1 MTAITLS
8 RAVGHLG
15 EKIRVFSTLRPECD
29 RPRAWLCSEDYC
41 TGIGLAP
48 HSFKNFMSQLPLTP
62 EHFDAVLFDLDG
74 VITPTANLH
83 ALSWQRMFDPFLE
96 MRSRATGQP
105 WYPLDLDQDYKHYLD
120 GRIRYEAVAAFLA
133 SRQISLPY
141 GTPDDAPGHDTICA
155 LGNLKDQ
162 LFEGI
167 LQSEDLQAYPGSIA
181 LIEYCR
187 TQGFQIAVVSS
198 SRNCESVLRRISLLD
213 RFPVR
218 IDGIVAEQ
226 LNLPGKPA
234 PDTYL
239 KAAAEL
245 DVAPQRAVVI
255 EDAIAGVQAGRAG
268 GFGLVV
274 GVDRHGDPDR
284 LWQQGADLVVQDLA
298 DLLPLLQNAAKG
310 A

>member
-1 MTAITLS
+1 M
-8 RAVGHLG
+8 
-15 EKIRVFSTLRPECD
+15 FQP
-29 RPRAWLCSEDYC
+29 
-41 TGIGLAP
+41 
-48 HSFKNFMSQLPLTP
+48 PLTL

-96 MRSRATGQP
+96 TRSQTTGQP
-105 WYPLDLDQDYKHYLD
+105 WQPLDIDQDYKRYLD

-133 SRQISLPY
+133 SRQITLPY
-141 GTPDDAPGHDTICA
+141 GAPDDAPGHHTICA
-155 LGNLKDQ
+155 LGNLKDK

-167 LQSEDLQAYPGSIA
+167 LQSEDLKAYPGSIA

-187 TQGFQIAVVSS
+187 DQGFPIAVVSS
-198 SRNCESVLRRISLLD
+198 SRNCESVLRRIGIID
-213 RFPVR
+213 WFPVR

-239 KAAAEL
+239 KAAEQL
-245 DVAPQRAVVI
+245 TVAPQRAVVI

-298 DLLPLLQNAAKG
+298 DLLPHPQNATQLP
-310 A
+310 

>member
-1 MTAITLS
+1 MLQSSLTL
-8 RAVGHLG
+8 
-15 EKIRVFSTLRPECD
+15 
-29 RPRAWLCSEDYC
+29 
-41 TGIGLAP
+41 
-48 HSFKNFMSQLPLTP
+48 

-96 MRSRATGQP
+96 ARSRATGEP
-105 WYPLDLDQDYKHYLD
+105 WQPLDIDQDYKRYLD
-120 GRIRYEAVAAFLA
+120 GRIRYEAVAALLA

-141 GTPDDAPGHDTICA
+141 GASDDAPGHDTICA
-155 LGNLKDQ
+155 LGNLKDK
-162 LFEGI
+162 LFDGI

-198 SRNCESVLRRISLLD
+198 SRNCEQVLRRIGLID
-213 RFPVR
+213 WFPVR

-234 PDTYL
+234 PDTYI
-239 KAAAEL
+239 KAAAQL
-245 DVAPQRAVVI
+245 GIAPQRAVVI

-268 GFGLVV
+268 EFGLVV

-284 LWQQGADLVVQDLA
+284 LWQQGADCVVQDLA
-298 DLLPLLQNAAKG
+298 DLLPRSQNALKQP
-310 A
+310 